1 MTPQE
6 LDHFL
11 RTLSEHERMYQ
22 AGCENISCRAMDK
35 IIDSNGDEVCVL
47 NLHAC
52 PEAFPLLN
60 GNKHSRFTAYPK
72 HIHPWIEFNY
82 MYSGSCIQRVNGI
95 EVSLKKGQMLLLDQ
109 NTCHELPVLGEDDIL
124 LNIIIMK
131 NYLTTG
137 FFNRISQKNILSQF
151 FIEAITEGLAH
162 NRYLFFPSEHSRKL
176 PLLIQEFFCEIYDP
190 SDYAA
195 DTLNSLFSL
204 ISIEL
209 VKIYQAA
216 ATVRIPPEKS
226 SALSILQYIGEN
238 YRTATLRD
246 AASRFNLNPNY
257 LSNLLKKQTGHSFKE
272 LVQQQRM
279 NTARQLLSNSAL
291 PISEVAYRSGYEN
304 TTFFYKKFREATGV
318 TPADYRH
325 SSSAKV

>member
-22 AGCENISCRAMDK
+22 AGFKNSSCQALDQ
-35 IIDSNGDEVCVL
+35 ITDQNGDTVYVL
-47 NLHAC
+47 NLHAFSD
-52 PEAFPLLN
+52 AFPLLN
-60 GNKHSRFTAYPK
+60 GNRHSRFSAYPK
-72 HIHPWIEFNY
+72 HVHSWIEFNY
-82 MYSGSCIQRVNGI
+82 MYSGSCVQRVNGN
-95 EVSLKKGQMLLLDQ
+95 EVTLKEGQMLLLDQ
-109 NTCHELPVLGEDDIL
+109 NTCHELPILGENDVL
-124 LNIIIMK
+124 LNIIIIK
-131 NYLTTG
+131 DYLTTG
-137 FFNRISQKNILSQF
+137 FFNQISQKNILSQF
-151 FIEAITEGLAH
+151 FIEAITDGLAH
-162 NRYLFFPSEHSRKL
+162 NRYLFFPSEHSRRL
-176 PLLIQEFFCEIYDP
+176 PLLIQEFFCEVYDP
-190 SDYAA
+190 SDYSA
-195 DTLNSLFSL
+195 DTMSSLFSL

-209 VKIYQAA
+209 VKVYQAA

-238 YRTATLRD
+238 YRTATLKD

-279 NTARQLLSNSAL
+279 NTARQLLSNSTL

-304 TTFFYKKFREATGV
+304 TTFFYKKFREATGIS
-318 TPADYRH
+318 PADYRH